1 MKKII
6 SIIIILLALVSL
18 TRCKVYED
26 ETIEKIPNPGVSV
39 DTVVIPG
46 WEY

>member
-6 SIIIILLALVSL
+6 SVIIILLALLSL
-18 TRCKVYED
+18 TRCKVYEY

-46 WEY
+46 WDY

>member
-6 SIIIILLALVSL
+6 SIFIILLALVSL
-18 TRCKVYED
+18 TRCKVYEV
-26 ETIEKIPNPGVSV
+26 ETIEKIPNPGMSV

-46 WEY
+46 WE